1 MNGTENITI
10 TSDKIFYTN
19 EPNLIIMDSVE
30 TPLMKEFANIVT
42 ENGGDILEIGF
53 GMGIS
58 ADFIYNSNIKSYTC
72 IEVHPEIYKKA
83 LDWSN
88 GKSNVNIILGNW
100 IDIIPTLNTKYDGIF
115 MDTFE
120 FSNYEKFELYCR
132 NIANDGCVLS
142 IFGHNGISKSLEIK
156 EFKINKIDY
165 LEMTND
171 IFNITYSYFTNGSF
185 SKKSKSN
192 KIL

>member
-1 MNGTENITI
+1 MIGTEDITI

-19 EPNLIIMDSVE
+19 EPNLIIMDSIE

-42 ENGGDILEIGF
+42 ENGGDILEVGF

-58 ADFIYNSNIKSYTC
+58 ADFIYNSDIKTYTC

-83 LDWSN
+83 LEWS
-88 GKSNVNIILGNW
+88 KDKPNVNIILGNW
-100 IDIIPTLNTKYDGIF
+100 IEIIPTLDTKYDGIF

-120 FSNYEKFELYCR
+120 FSNYEKFEFYCR
-132 NIANDGCVLS
+132 DIAKDGCVLS
-142 IFGHNGISKSLEIK
+142 IFGNNGFSKSVDTK
-156 EFKINKIDY
+156 EFKISKIDY
-165 LEMTND
+165 LEMD
-171 IFNITYSYFTNGSF
+171 SDLFNITYSYFKNGSF

>member
-1 MNGTENITI
+1 MTGIEDITI

-19 EPNLIIMDSVE
+19 NPNLVIMDSVE
-30 TPLMKEFANIVT
+30 TPLMQEFANIVT

-72 IEVHPEIYKKA
+72 IEVHPHIYEKA
-83 LDWSN
+83 LEWSKDKPN
-88 GKSNVNIILGNW
+88 TNIILGNW
-100 IDIIPTLNTKYDGIF
+100 IDVIPTFDSKYDGIF

-142 IFGHNGISKSLEIK
+142 IFGNNGFNKSLETK

-165 LEMTND
+165 LEMKDD
-171 IFNITYSYFTNGSF
+171 IFNITYSYFKNGAF

>member
-10 TSDKIFYTN
+10 TSDRIFYTDK
-19 EPNLIIMDSVE
+19 PNLIIMDSIE

-72 IEVHPEIYKKA
+72 IEIHPSIYEKA
-83 LDWSN
+83 LEWSKD
-88 GKSNVNIILGNW
+88 KSNVKIILGNW
-100 IDIIPTLNTKYDGIF
+100 IDIIPTLNDKFDGIF

-120 FSNYEKFELYCR
+120 FSNYEKFESYCK
-132 NIANDGCVLS
+132 NIANDNCVLS
-142 IFGHNGISKSLEIK
+142 IFGNNMHSKSYETKLFNFEIV
-156 EFKINKIDY
+156 DY
-165 LEMTND
+165 LEMNTNT
-171 IFNITYSYFTNGSF
+171 FNINYSYFKNGSF
-185 SKKSKSN
+185 SKKTKSSKL
-192 KIL
+192 I